1 MAMPSLSGRPA
12 LRAQGLRP
20 PATIVL
26 RLQLT
31 LIPVTGRQ
39 LTATASPMSHPERE
53 LR

>member
-1 MAMPSLSGRPA
+1 
-12 LRAQGLRP
+12 LRA

-39 LTATASPMSHPERE
+39 LTATASPRSHPERE
-53 LR
+53 LRGRVRRGRGEMV